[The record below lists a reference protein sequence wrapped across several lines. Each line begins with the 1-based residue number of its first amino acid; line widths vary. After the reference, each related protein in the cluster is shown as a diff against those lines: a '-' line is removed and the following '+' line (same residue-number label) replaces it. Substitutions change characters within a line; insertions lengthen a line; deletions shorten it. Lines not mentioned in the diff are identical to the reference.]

1 MGIPMDPNMTGQ
13 VFIIILGF
21 AMLILITVHCAI
33 KIDKEDDKEIEQTI
47 RQYASRYNIKQ
58 NPFFRDTADEDIKE
72 QQNSNIPI
80 GDKSQ

>member
-47 RQYASRYNIKQ
+47 RQYANEHNIKT
-58 NPFFRDTADEDIKE
+58 NPFTNNIE

-80 GDKSQ
+80 RDKSQ